1 MAKEIKEIVKLQIEG
16 WKANPAPPVG
26 TALWPT
32 GIQIADFCK
41 QFNDATRDKMGVKIP
56 VEISIYDD
64 RSFSFIMKEPPMSYL
79 IKTELGLDK
88 WSSLPHKDKVAN
100 LTEAQLE
107 KIAEAKMPDLNAASM
122 DAAKRI
128 VKWTARSMWI
138 TTDID

>member
-1 MAKEIKEIVKLQIEG
+1 MAKALKQLVKLQIEG

-41 QFNDATRDKMGVKIP
+41 QFNEATRDKMGVKLP

-79 IKTELGLDK
+79 IKAELGIAK
-88 WSSLPHKDKVAN
+88 WSSFPHKDKVAN

-107 KIAEAKMPDLNAASM
+107 KIAEAKMPDLNASSM
-122 DAAKRI
+122 DAAKKI

-138 TTDID
+138 TTDLD

>member
-1 MAKEIKEIVKLQIEG
+1 MAKELTKLVKLQIEW

-32 GIQIADFCK
+32 GIAIADFCK
-41 QFNDATRDKMGVKIP
+41 QFNDATREKMWVKIP
-56 VEISIYDD
+56 VEISIFDD
-64 RSFSFIMKEPPMSYL
+64 RSFSFVMKEPPMSYL
-79 IKTELGLDK
+79 IKTELGISK

-107 KIAEAKMPDLNAASM
+107 NIATSKMPDLTAADM

-128 VKWTARSMWI
+128 VKGTARSMWI